1 MGAGPPRGFGSVR
14 VEATVGGTTWRTSV
28 FPDSRGGSYVLPV
41 KRAVREAEDLD
52 DGDQVTV
59 TLRPLDQ

>member
-1 MGAGPPRGFGSVR
+1 M
-14 VEATVGGTTWRTSV
+14 